1 MSFRPR
7 SASGIASL
15 ALVGLLGLSAC
26 TSTPSHRRV
35 VLDQIDALDQVDGLE
50 VTDAQQACMRD
61 VVGTYD
67 NDGLENIATAGNN
80 EDIDWND
87 ENALASASPEL
98 QEFVERLRECVTGE
112 STEAS
117 ETTEAAETT
126 EAS

>member
-1 MSFRPR
+1 M
-7 SASGIASL
+7 
-15 ALVGLLGLSAC
+15 GLLGLSAC

-35 VLDQIDALDQVDGLE
+35 VLDQIDALDHVEGLE

-87 ENALASASPEL
+87 ENALASGSPEL

-112 STEAS
+112 PESTA
-117 ETTEAAETT
+117 TTEAADTTEAPQTSEPAASTT